1 MMMMVKIQCL
11 IKHLNNYIS
20 MLIIITLDLPEYS
33 TTDIIYER
41 LNYATTNCSSI
52 DGDGAIN
59 DFMSIADTNDDV
71 VVIEQLSAI
80 LATLIERNYP

>member
-1 MMMMVKIQCL
+1 
-11 IKHLNNYIS
+11 